1 MIDYRW
7 VNGRNEHLAEITA
20 EFVRLK
26 EDVIVTAT
34 TPPSTAAKQA
44 TRVAAIAAT
53 IAATV
58 PAASNV
64 TAAERGISR
73 PIILGGTS

>member
-26 EDVIVTAT
+26 EDVIVTAA
-34 TPPSTAAKQA
+34 TPPSIAGKQA
-44 TRVAAIAAT
+44 TSVAAIAAT
-53 IAATV
+53 IAAT
-58 PAASNV
+58 ARRLS
-64 TAAERGISR
+64 T
-73 PIILGGTS
+73 